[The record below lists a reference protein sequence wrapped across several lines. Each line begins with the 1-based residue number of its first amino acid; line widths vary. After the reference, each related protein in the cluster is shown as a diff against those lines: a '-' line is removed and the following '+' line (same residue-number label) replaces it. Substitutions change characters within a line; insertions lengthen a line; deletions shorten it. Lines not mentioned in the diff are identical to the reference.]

1 MGRGK
6 GEGNIMRRIFLPG
19 IYAGY
24 QVMRWLAQNAP
35 NGQIIRVRFAK
46 GSIMKPDEAV
56 VEYITG

>member
-1 MGRGK
+1 
-6 GEGNIMRRIFLPG
+6 MRRIFLPD

-46 GSIMKPDEAV
+46 GSIMKPGGAV